1 MIKIL
6 FLFLNFLLVQI
17 HNVNLTII
25 VYYTRI
31 ELNEKSYS
39 MNFYFVSK
47 LSNISKTLIFN
58 LKVIGNIH
66 VLYYMDLRQT

>member
-1 MIKIL
+1 ML
-6 FLFLNFLLVQI
+6 VFNFLLVQI
-17 HNVNLTII
+17 YNVKLII
-25 VYYTRI
+25 IEYYTRI

-58 LKVIGNIH
+58 LKVIGNIFIDI
-66 VLYYMDLRQT
+66 LYYTGLRQT